1 MRLPME
7 SARDVIVV
15 ERYSIPLTHLKTG
28 GIWPPCEF
36 DASFLILARLECFD
50 TLPIDA
56 HVNPGA
62 DN

>member
-1 MRLPME
+1 MRPPME

-36 DASFLILARLECFD
+36 DASFLILAMLECFD
-50 TLPIDA
+50 TIRIDA
-56 HVNPGA
+56 HVNTGA